1 MRLAFAL
8 LAALGAS
15 AALAQTGSRNPPG
28 PPGPPPGPPSYL
40 PFAVITEGFDS
51 LPPGSSICPTGW
63 VCSNQS
69 SPVGATGW
77 FNGALAVFAPQAG
90 AGYIAANFQNTTGAN
105 TIDNWLVTPQ
115 LNFGVGA
122 QLSFWT
128 RTVDPPV
135 DFPDRLEVRLCV
147 GPPAT
152 CSVPNTTNF
161 PTVLGTVN
169 PNLLTGAGACAP
181 LPNTNAYPSPWC
193 NYVITAG
200 IPGSGTGRIAFRYF
214 VPNGGP
220 SGANSDYIGIDT
232 FSFDEG
238 LLPTDLQLA
247 LSPASVGP
255 VLVGAPVTLTAT
267 VTNAGPENAAGVTA
281 TFTIPAGLTYVS
293 NSCGATYSAPTLT
306 WSIGAL
312 ANGGSVNCTI
322 NLTAAAGG
330 THTVNGNAT
339 MTNVDTNNANN
350 TASSQ
355 VQVIAN
361 ADLGLSIT
369 GPATGVIGG
378 NVNFTA
384 TVNNAGPANATGVV
398 ATFTIPPGFT
408 YVSNSCGAS
417 FSSPTLTWTIGA
429 LANGGNVSCT
439 ITLTL
444 NAASATLSGSV
455 TGNENDPTPGNN
467 AGTVTITGIP
477 GARAVPSLDAIG
489 LGILVLV
496 VLGIGIAGLRGRRMV

>member
-1 MRLAFAL
+1 MRPALAL
-8 LAALGAS
+8 LAALAAS
-15 AALAQTGSRNPPG
+15 TAFAQTGSRTPPG

-51 LPPGSSICPTGW
+51 LPAGPTICPTGW
-63 VCSNQS
+63 ICVNNST
-69 SPVGATGW
+69 PVGATGW
-77 FNGALAVFAPQAG
+77 FNGNSTVFTAHAG

-105 TIDNWLVTPQ
+105 TIDNWLITPP

-128 RTVDPPV
+128 RTVTTV
-135 DFPDRLEVRLCV
+135 LYPDRLEVRLCQ
-147 GPPAT
+147 GTPT
-152 CSVPNTTNF
+152 FCSNTANF
-161 PTVLGTVN
+161 TTLLGTVN
-169 PNLLTGAGACAP
+169 PNLLSGAGTCAP
-181 LPNTNAYPSPWC
+181 LPNNNPYPNQWC

-200 IPGSGTGRIAFRYF
+200 IPSSGTGRIAFRYF
-214 VPNGGP
+214 VTNGGP
-220 SGANSDYIGIDT
+220 LGANSDYIGIDT

-238 LLPTDLQLA
+238 LLPTDLQLT

-293 NSCGATYSAPTLT
+293 NSCGATFSSPTLT

-312 ANGGSVNCTI
+312 SNGGNANCTI

-339 MTNVDTNNANN
+339 MTNADTVPANN

-361 ADLGLSIT
+361 ADLSLSIT
-369 GPATGVIGG
+369 GPTSGIIGS
-378 NVNFTA
+378 NLNFTA

-398 ATFTIPPGFT
+398 ATFTIPAGFT
-408 YVSNSCGAS
+408 YVSNSCGAT
-417 FSSPTLTWTIGA
+417 FSAPTLTWTIGS
-429 LANGGNVSCT
+429 LANGGSVSCT

-444 NAASATLSGSV
+444 NAPNVTLSGSV
-455 TGNENDPTPGNN
+455 TGNENDPTPANN
-467 AGTVTITGIP
+467 AGNVTITGIP
-477 GARAVPSLDAIG
+477 AARQVPSLDLIG
-489 LGILVLV
+489 LVILALVLI
-496 VLGIGIAGLRGRRMV
+496 GIGFASLRERRVI